1 MVLYVFLGAVASL
14 FSSMKIVQT
23 RRKLQA
29 QKNYKVSFTEALVH
43 TVFDTVDRFSA
54 ELQHVNRVI
63 EQRRLNSPQ
72 LQSIGYYGN
81 DSNNRG
87 SATGVRG
94 NLLALPSNAPS
105 AHQPSPMLMN
115 NHQRPRSSNR
125 DDFNDPAIESIPNNR
140 IGH

>member
-63 EQRRLNSPQ
+63 EQRRLNS
-72 LQSIGYYGN
+72 LSYKVLDIMGM
-81 DSNNRG
+81 
-87 SATGVRG
+87 TVTTE
-94 NLLALPSNAPS
+94 AL
-105 AHQPSPMLMN
+105 
-115 NHQRPRSSNR
+115 RRV
-125 DDFNDPAIESIPNNR
+125 
-140 IGH
+140 